1 MTASPITLKESRP
14 APPIEPATTLPV
26 LTPTPDLEVAG
37 AAAVDRPGDLDGAL
51 HRAVGVLRDA
61 LGRAEDGQHRVAD
74 ELVDV
79 AAVAGDDRD
88 DALEELVEA
97 RAPPRARPTRPRRW

>member
-14 APPIEPATTLPV
+14 APPIEPATTVPGV
-26 LTPTPDLEVAG
+26 HPDPDLEA
-37 AAAVDRPGDLDGAL
+37 ARPAAVDRPRQLHRAL
-51 HRAVGVLRDA
+51 HRAVGVLGHP
-61 LGRAEDGQHRVAD
+61 LGRAEDGEHRIAD

-97 RAPPRARPTRPRRW
+97 SDDLGRRGLRRRGR